1 MTSQHQLS
9 RTDRP
14 SQRQVTRALL
24 SIYLALFA
32 AAAAMSC
39 VFAILPAVGRGLGLS
54 ETQLGWV
61 VAPAALAFVLF
72 GPVWGRLGQYLSAK
86 AICTGALLT
95 MMVFNLL
102 FGYTMAWRSAG
113 VISLAACFAM
123 LVFSRVMLS
132 PFSAALLPTAQA
144 YIARVTEGAARSRAL
159 AGMGASF
166 ALGLVASPG
175 LAAVATRAGLL
186 VPFYV
191 VAALLLLAAGA
202 CWLYLP
208 SGAQQAAGGHQ
219 AVTAA
224 TSETSAAQAQRVHA
238 APSAQP
244 RHTAWA
250 DLWQPLSVL
259 TLLYVIYGIL
269 MQVTGFR
276 MQDQFHLA
284 GTQATQYAGAAL
296 MATAATL
303 VGAQMALSKVSIP
316 NPRTQRRLVLIG
328 GLLGALGLAVLITDA
343 GFTLQ
348 LAGMGLF
355 GLSLGTFLPFLL
367 SLLTHRAQDAG
378 DQARV
383 GGLSGAAQGLG
394 MMIGPLL
401 GASSYRMSMHLPYWI
416 ATVAIVLAGAIYA
429 RTSRVRGS

>member
-1 MTSQHQLS
+1 MI
-9 RTDRP
+9 
-14 SQRQVTRALL
+14 

-72 GPVWGRLGQYLSAK
+72 GPVWGKLGQYLSAK

-113 VISLAACFAM
+113 VMSLAACFAM

-175 LAAVATRAGLL
+175 LAAVATSAGLL

-208 SGAQQAAGGHQ
+208 GAASLQA
-219 AVTAA
+219 
-224 TSETSAAQAQRVHA
+224 SAAA
-238 APSAQP
+238 AETPAAAAASSPGAP
-244 RHTAWA
+244 LRHTAWA

-284 GTQATQYAGAAL
+284 GTQATQYAGAEL

-303 VGAQMALSKVSIP
+303 VGAQMALSKISIP
-316 NPRTQRRLVLIG
+316 DPRAQRRLVLTG
-328 GLLGALGLAVLITDA
+328 GLIGALGLAILITDA
-343 GFTLQ
+343 GFAWQ
-348 LAGMGLF
+348 LVGMGLF

-367 SLLTHRAQDAG
+367 SLLTHRAQRAG

-401 GASSYRMSMHLPYWI
+401 GASSYRMSMHAPYWI
-416 ATVAIVLAGAIYA
+416 ATLAIVLAGLMYA
-429 RTSRVRGS
+429 QTSRVRS